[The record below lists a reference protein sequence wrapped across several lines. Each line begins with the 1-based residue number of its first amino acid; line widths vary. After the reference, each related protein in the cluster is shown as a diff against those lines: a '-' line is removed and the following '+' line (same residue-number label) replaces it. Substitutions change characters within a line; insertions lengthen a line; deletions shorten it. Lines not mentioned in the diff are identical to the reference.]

1 MAKQK
6 KVAYGIAEDGLSL
19 KLAYLSRDGNQIALE
34 ALEQIEL
41 QESLYQHPARKSES
55 SENKPEAWAPEED
68 TSGPLSLEDIT
79 AEDKDSYG
87 TQPYEALFQT
97 YSLNQGVIA
106 INAYDEQII
115 KLPLGSPGITSQQ
128 KQKLVKEN
136 LSRSEFKEGHWQ
148 ASVVTIN
155 EQSELWI
162 HRGTNRL
169 LEILEQTRKAQRNT
183 FYYQLA
189 DANETALANLFLT
202 TQAKES
208 SENSMV
214 LYLGSDYNR
223 ALLFEG
229 NKWTFSLPIYL
240 PPHQHDI
247 EVVYS
252 KLSLALDE
260 AHIVDPENVYVCGD
274 NCFIDA
280 VEYLRSQL
288 PNSNVEMWH
297 LGELYM
303 DSEALNVYDMDMI
316 ARFMLPVALAWKALT
331 MENSETLKTNFLPS
345 YIVEGQKVFKIA
357 WHGYLLFALV
367 FLGALFFTFSIQQL
381 KFSIT
386 QENALNKQL
395 QIEHAEK
402 KEQADAMMAMEKA
415 IQQQNV
421 IIETIKTL
429 LKGKNQWTEII
440 TNLNDSFQTHPTS
453 WIRNLRKDGDGFKVL
468 GVTTHRPNIVYFA
481 GLFPNGSIIN
491 AKYRKIR
498 DFTVWDFEIN
508 YSYPEVDWYKM
519 MEEDAQELRRYQEAK
534 GIETAK
540 PAGTGEAARGSL
552 TQRVSQAVSGK
563 LDDKVVVNK
572 SIIDLPHP
580 PEQMLIAEA
589 NDPAVI
595 AYKEIVTAFNSKND
609 WQMSDLGVKF
619 INAYPK
625 SPLIPYIRWYIA
637 YRFWQNRQNDQANLW
652 LGPIRNSRN
661 AVYPFTLLLSSEI
674 SRAYGNKKLAED
686 YLRKVIADYPQHQT
700 AITAKKLLGE

>member
-41 QESLYQHPARKSES
+41 HESLYQHPAQKGETG
-55 SENKPEAWAPEED
+55 ETKPEAWAPEEEA
-68 TSGPLSLEDIT
+68 SGPLSLEDIT

-87 TQPYEALFQT
+87 TQPYEALFQA
-97 YSLNQGVIA
+97 YSLNQGVLA
-106 INAYDEQII
+106 INTYDEQII
-115 KLPLGSPGITSQQ
+115 KLPLSGPGLTVQQ

-136 LSRSEFKEGHWQ
+136 LARSEFKDGHWQ

-155 EQSELWI
+155 DQSELWI
-162 HRGTNRL
+162 HHGTNRL
-169 LEILEQTRKAQRNT
+169 LDILEQARKNQKNN

-202 TQAKES
+202 TQTKES

-214 LYLGSDYNR
+214 LYLGSEYNR
-223 ALLFEG
+223 ALIFEG
-229 NKWTFSLPIYL
+229 NRWTFSLPIYL

-274 NCFIDA
+274 NCFIDV

-288 PNSNVEMWH
+288 PNSHVEMWH
-297 LGELYM
+297 LDELYM
-303 DSEALNVYDMDMI
+303 DSEALNVYDQDMI

-331 MENSETLKTNFLPS
+331 LDNPDTLKTNFLPS

-367 FLGALFFTFSIQQL
+367 FAGALFFSFSIQQL
-381 KFSIT
+381 KFSIE

-395 QIEHAEK
+395 VVEHAEK
-402 KEQADAMMAMEKA
+402 KEQADAMLAMEKA

-421 IIETIKTL
+421 VIETIKTL

-440 TNLNDSFQTHPTS
+440 TSLNDSFQTHPTS
-453 WIRNLRKDGDGFKVL
+453 WIRNLRKDGEGFKLL

-519 MEEDAQELRRYQEAK
+519 MEADAEELRRYQEAK
-534 GIETAK
+534 GIDAAK
-540 PAGTGEAARGSL
+540 PAGTGETARTSL
-552 TQRVSQAVSGK
+552 TQRVSRAVSGQ
-563 LDDKVVVNK
+563 LDDKIKATK
-572 SIIDLPHP
+572 SVIDIPQA
-580 PEQMLIAEA
+580 PEALLAEA
-589 NDPAVI
+589 KDPAVI
-595 AYKEIVTAFNSKND
+595 AFKKIITAFNSKND
-609 WQMSDLGVKF
+609 WQMADLGTKF
-619 INAYPK
+619 INNYPK
-625 SPLIPYIRWYIA
+625 SPLISYIRWYNA
-637 YRFWQNRQNDQANLW
+637 YRFFEKRQYDQANLW
-652 LGPIRNSRN
+652 LSPIGNTRD
-661 AVYPFTLLLSSEI
+661 AVYPYTLLLRSEI
-674 SRAYGNKKLAED
+674 SRAYGNKKQAED
-686 YLRKVIADYPQHQT
+686 YLKKVLSDYPQHQT
-700 AITAKKLLGE
+700 AVTAKKLLGE

>member
-1 MAKQK
+1 
-6 KVAYGIAEDGLSL
+6 
-19 KLAYLSRDGNQIALE
+19 
-34 ALEQIEL
+34 
-41 QESLYQHPARKSES
+41 
-55 SENKPEAWAPEED
+55 
-68 TSGPLSLEDIT
+68 
-79 AEDKDSYG
+79 
-87 TQPYEALFQT
+87 
-97 YSLNQGVIA
+97 
-106 INAYDEQII
+106 
-115 KLPLGSPGITSQQ
+115 
-128 KQKLVKEN
+128 
-136 LSRSEFKEGHWQ
+136 
-148 ASVVTIN
+148 
-155 EQSELWI
+155 
-162 HRGTNRL
+162 
-169 LEILEQTRKAQRNT
+169 
-183 FYYQLA
+183 
-189 DANETALANLFLT
+189 
-202 TQAKES
+202 
-208 SENSMV
+208 
-214 LYLGSDYNR
+214 
-223 ALLFEG
+223 
-229 NKWTFSLPIYL
+229 
-240 PPHQHDI
+240 
-247 EVVYS
+247 
-252 KLSLALDE
+252 
-260 AHIVDPENVYVCGD
+260 IVDPENVYVCGD

-297 LGELYM
+297 MGELYM

-331 MENSETLKTNFLPS
+331 MENPETLKTNFLPS

-395 QIEHAEK
+395 QVEHAEK
-402 KEQADAMMAMEKA
+402 KVQADAMMAMEKA

-534 GIETAK
+534 GIESPKATE
-540 PAGTGEAARGSL
+540 TGETSRGSL
-552 TQRVSQAVSGK
+552 TQRVSQAVSGN
-563 LDDKVVVNK
+563 LDDKVMVSK

-595 AYKEIVTAFNSKND
+595 AFKEIVTAFNSKND

-625 SPLIPYIRWYIA
+625 SPLISYIRWYNA
-637 YRFWQNRQNDQANLW
+637 YRFWQNRQYDQANLW
-652 LGPIRNSRN
+652 LGPIRNTRD

-674 SRAYGNKKLAED
+674 SRAHGNKKLAED

>member
-41 QESLYQHPARKSES
+41 HESLYQHPAKKSEGG
-55 SENKPEAWAPEED
+55 EIKQEAWAPEEE
-68 TSGPLSLEDIT
+68 TTGPLSLEDIT
-79 AEDKDSYG
+79 ADDRDSFG

-169 LEILEQTRKAQRNT
+169 LEILEQARKTQRNT

-208 SENSMV
+208 SESSMV
-214 LYLGSDYNR
+214 LYLGSEYNR
-223 ALLFEG
+223 ALIFEG
-229 NKWTFSLPIYL
+229 NRWTFSLPIYL

-331 MENSETLKTNFLPS
+331 MDNSETLKTNFLPS

-395 QIEHAEK
+395 QVEHAEK
-402 KEQADAMMAMEKA
+402 KVQ
-415 IQQQNV
+415 
-421 IIETIKTL
+421 
-429 LKGKNQWTEII
+429 
-440 TNLNDSFQTHPTS
+440 
-453 WIRNLRKDGDGFKVL
+453 
-468 GVTTHRPNIVYFA
+468 
-481 GLFPNGSIIN
+481 
-491 AKYRKIR
+491 
-498 DFTVWDFEIN
+498 
-508 YSYPEVDWYKM
+508 
-519 MEEDAQELRRYQEAK
+519 
-534 GIETAK
+534 
-540 PAGTGEAARGSL
+540 
-552 TQRVSQAVSGK
+552 
-563 LDDKVVVNK
+563 
-572 SIIDLPHP
+572 
-580 PEQMLIAEA
+580 
-589 NDPAVI
+589 
-595 AYKEIVTAFNSKND
+595 
-609 WQMSDLGVKF
+609 
-619 INAYPK
+619 
-625 SPLIPYIRWYIA
+625 
-637 YRFWQNRQNDQANLW
+637 
-652 LGPIRNSRN
+652 
-661 AVYPFTLLLSSEI
+661 
-674 SRAYGNKKLAED
+674 
-686 YLRKVIADYPQHQT
+686 
-700 AITAKKLLGE
+700 